1 MLTYEPG
8 GQWWGVN
15 QTMIDPFINDI
26 PLKKTSIAITVP
38 LTGLKQI

>member
-8 GQWWGVN
+8 GQWWGDN

-26 PLKKTSIAITVP
+26 PLKKHR
-38 LTGLKQI
+38 LQ